1 LAKSNGTEKINHMCK
16 IEIFTFN
23 AFQENTYVLYDETK
37 ECVIIDPGC
46 STRLEE
52 KRLVTFIESNGLKP
66 VRLLMT
72 HGHIDH
78 MLGNWYISDK
88 YQLEVEIHRDEVVVL
103 NSSPQIGQMYG
114 IPVQPSPEATKFI
127 EEGDLLTFG
136 NTTLKALLTPGHSP
150 ASISFYC
157 EAGNFVI
164 GGDVLFRQS
173 IGRTDLPGGNFDTL
187 INSIKTQLY
196 PLGDAVKVFPGH
208 GPDTTIGYEKKYNP
222 FLNQ

>member
-1 LAKSNGTEKINHMCK
+1 MCE
-16 IEIFTFN
+16 IGIFTFN

-46 STRLEE
+46 STGEE
-52 KRLVTFIESNGLKP
+52 ERRLVHFIEAKGLKP
-66 VRLLMT
+66 VRLIMT
-72 HGHIDH
+72 HGHVDH
-78 MLGNWYISDK
+78 MLGNAFVANK
-88 YQLEVEIHRDEVVVL
+88 YNLEVEIHEDEVPVL
-103 NSSPQIGQMYG
+103 MMSPQIGRMYG
-114 IPVQPSPEATKFI
+114 FPVEPSPNPKPKYYIKEADT
-127 EEGDLLTFG
+127 LTFG

-157 EAGNFVI
+157 EASNFVI

-173 IGRTDLPGGNFDTL
+173 IGRTDLPGGDFNTL

-196 PLGDAVKVFPGH
+196 PLGDDVKVFPGH

>member
-1 LAKSNGTEKINHMCK
+1 MCE
-16 IEIFTFN
+16 IGIFTFN

-46 STRLEE
+46 SSTEEERRLVNFIEE
-52 KRLVTFIESNGLKP
+52 KGLKP
-66 VRLLMT
+66 VRLIMT
-72 HGHIDH
+72 HGHVDH
-78 MLGNWYISDK
+78 MLGNAFVVDK
-88 YQLEVEIHRDEVVVL
+88 YNLEVEIHEGEVPVL
-103 NSSPQIGQMYG
+103 MMSPQVGRMYG
-114 IPVQPSPEATKFI
+114 FPVTPSPNPKPEKYI
-127 EEGDLLTFG
+127 KEGDILTFG

-173 IGRTDLPGGNFDTL
+173 IGRTDLPGGSFSTL

-196 PLGDAVKVFPGH
+196 PLGDEVKVFPGH
-208 GPDTTIGYEKKYNP
+208 GPDTTIGYEKKFNP